1 MDPQQSRCYAQ
12 AQRELQELFREI
24 SSQGQVSANE
34 LQASLLPFTAGD
46 VRNDVLELID
56 ELRRRQPKS
65 SVDEQEFIR
74 VMWKKMYLSHL
85 TYSNKSRP
93 SSTLSINNKGGG
105 GGEYQEAEFN
115 IPLAHVIVSI
125 KRRSQLKQFAD
136 YYVSRGISG
145 ADHLNAAAPVT
156 GSTTSGGRH
165 HGPAASIPTRQRRR
179 RVCFDRNLLI
189 PVASLRAHTSSSC
202 KVVICV
208 FDPDERMMQTLQL
221 FPR

>member
-65 SVDEQEFIR
+65 SVDEQEFIH

-85 TYSNKSRP
+85 TYSSKSRP
-93 SSTLSINNKGGG
+93 SSALSTNNKGG

-115 IPLAHVIVSI
+115 IPLAHVIISI
-125 KRRSQLKQFAD
+125 KRRSQLKQFAN
-136 YYVSRGISG
+136 YYASRGISG
-145 ADHLNAAAPVT
+145 ADNLTEAAPVT
-156 GSTTSGGRH
+156 ESTTSGGRH
-165 HGPAASIPTRQRRR
+165 HGPAASNPMRQRRR
-179 RVCFDRNLLI
+179 RVCFDRNLPI
-189 PVASLRAHTSSSC
+189 PVASLRAHTSSC
-202 KVVICV
+202 KVVVCV